1 MKYLDLTVLF
11 VDSMPS
17 RVYMAMLKKQGL
29 IPNKI
34 IYIDIVEPTSRK
46 FNLLKSIVGGFLA
59 KKAYILYKYLN
70 VRKTYTLGQRLLSE
84 FELTYNDLNFDIF
97 KYPAYEVDKVVVTG
111 LGDLC
116 FFEKI
121 LNEYNKTFLFTG
133 GGILKKNLL
142 SIPNSKF
149 IHIHP
154 GLVPDIKGAD
164 CFFWSCLMK
173 KKPGF
178 SVFYMNPGIDTGDI
192 IYSKEYEFQ
201 YSEDKYGKYSNN
213 DIYRALL
220 DFYDPALRMLTLI
233 ELIKD
238 SGRLNEDIK
247 FDQFKSIQQD
257 PTDGRTFFFM
267 HKVMRNYVIDNLKVK

>member
-11 VDSMPS
+11 VDSVPS
-17 RVYMAMLKKQGL
+17 RVYLAMLKKQGL

-34 IYIDIVEPTSRK
+34 IYIDIEPTSRK
-46 FNLLKSIVGGFLA
+46 FDLLKSIMGGFLA
-59 KKAYILYKYLN
+59 KKAYKLYRCLN
-70 VRKTYTLGQRLLSE
+70 RRKTYTLGQKLLSE

-97 KYPAYEVDKVVVTG
+97 RYPAHEVEKVVVTG
-111 LGDLC
+111 LEDLV

-121 LNEYNKTFLFTG
+121 LNENNKTFLFTG

-142 SIPNSKF
+142 SIPKSKF

-164 CFFWSCLMK
+164 CFLWSCLMK

-192 IYSKEYEFQ
+192 IYSREYAFQ
-201 YSEDKYGKYSNN
+201 YSEDKYGEYSNN
-213 DIYRALL
+213 DIYRTLL
-220 DFYDPALRMLTLI
+220 DFYDPALRILTLI
-233 ELIKD
+233 ELIKN
-238 SGRLNEDIK
+238 SGKLNENIE
-247 FDQFKSIQQD
+247 FDQFESTQQN
-257 PTDGRTFFFM
+257 PTDGRTYFFM
-267 HKVMRNYVIDNLKVK
+267 HKSLRNYVIDNLKVK